1 MSTVPTRSFAQIR
14 QALLDHAEVALI
26 DVREEAPFAESHP
39 LFAANIPLS
48 KLELEVYS
56 RIPRRDTQ
64 VTVYDNGEGLAS
76 RAAERLHMTQPPLT
90 QAIQNWRTIQATLKE
105 MQRLSRRV
113 LFETVKNPPRRK
125 RLGKKVLGLI

>member
-1 MSTVPTRSFAQIR
+1 M
-14 QALLDHAEVALI
+14 HEVALI

-76 RAAERLHMTQPPLT
+76 RAAERLIALGYTAGQPARRRP
-90 QAIQNWRTIQATLKE
+90 
-105 MQRLSRRV
+105 QRLAQRRWRAV
-113 LFETVKNPPRRK
+113 H
-125 RLGKKVLGLI
+125 